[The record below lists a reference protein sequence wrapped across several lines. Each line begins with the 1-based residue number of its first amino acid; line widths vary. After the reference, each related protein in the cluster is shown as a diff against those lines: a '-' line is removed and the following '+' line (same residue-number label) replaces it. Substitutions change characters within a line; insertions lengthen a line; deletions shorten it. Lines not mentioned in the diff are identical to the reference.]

1 MSLTANFA
9 AHLQAL
15 AGEPIDAA
23 TRQAAVNLFVD
34 GISVAALGS
43 EQPGPCLLAALA
55 LEGASRPEASLIG
68 HAASCSVAEAARVNG
83 ASMHV
88 LDYEPMWNPANHS
101 LSPALSPLLALVER
115 EANSQ
120 GCHKPKTVGLRFLT
134 ALATGIE
141 AQARLRLASNQ
152 FNPADLVFHPPGA
165 VGPIGSAVA
174 SGIFLGLDRNQLVH
188 AIGIAASRAGGIQAN
203 AGSMTKALHCGQ
215 AAASGL
221 ESALLAQ
228 RGFTADADAL
238 GDPRGYGAAFFGGAF
253 APETL
258 TADKAAWHIVDPGPA
273 FKLYP
278 SQYGTHFVITAA
290 RDAYARLPR
299 GAEIAAVEIICPSM
313 PYVDRPNPATG
324 LAGKFSFQYVA
335 AVALLDGTVVVDSY
349 ADERRFAPDLV
360 ALLPRVAV
368 VPDPTREGRFDRMA
382 VDLVVRCADGTAI
395 ATRCDGP
402 PGIWGRPCTPEQL
415 SSKASD
421 CLTAAFGTESA
432 EEILGAAFAVER
444 FGHADFLHLMAGLSG
459 AERSGTR

>member
-1 MSLTANFA
+1 MSLTADFA
-9 AHLQAL
+9 AHLQTL
-15 AGEPIDAA
+15 AAEPLDAA
-23 TRQAAVNLFVD
+23 ARRAAINLFVD
-34 GISVAALGS
+34 GIAVAALGS
-43 EQPGPCLLAALA
+43 TQPGPSLLAALA
-55 LEGASRPEASLIG
+55 LENASRPEASLIG
-68 HAASCSVAEAARVNG
+68 HGGGCSAAEAARVNG

-115 EANSQ
+115 EAKAADRPAHEATGQ
-120 GCHKPKTVGLRFLT
+120 RILT

-152 FNPADLVFHPPGA
+152 FNPAGLLFHPPGA

-188 AIGIAASRAGGIQAN
+188 AMGIAASRAGGLQAN

-238 GDPRGYGAAFFGGAF
+238 GDPRGYAAAFFGAGF
-253 APETL
+253 APEAL
-258 TADKAAWHIVDPGPA
+258 VADKPAWHIVDPGPA
-273 FKLYP
+273 VKLYP

-299 GAEIAAVEIICPSM
+299 GADIEAVEITCPPM

-335 AVALLDGTVVVDSY
+335 AAALLDGNIVVDSY
-349 ADERRFAPDLV
+349 TDERRFAPDLV
-360 ALLPRVAV
+360 ALLPRITV
-368 VPDPTREGRFDRMA
+368 VPDPAREGRFDRMT
-382 VDLVVRCADGTAI
+382 VDLVVRCADGTTVAS
-395 ATRCDGP
+395 RCDGP

-415 SSKASD
+415 RTKASD
-421 CLTAAFGTESA
+421 CLTAAFGSEASGG
-432 EEILGAAFAVER
+432 ILEAAFAVDR
-444 FGHADFLHLMAGLSG
+444 FAHADFVRLMTSLS
-459 AERSGTR
+459 RSQNS